1 MSVVKADKASEHG
14 QENEESDRGFE
25 SDVGEKTK
33 DEVGEEMK
41 VLAWFEK
48 KHKMWFK
55 IKISLNI
62 YLFFCNY
69 IFFVVSNQWN

>member
-48 KHKMWFK
+48 KHKM
-55 IKISLNI
+55 
-62 YLFFCNY
+62 
-69 IFFVVSNQWN
+69 